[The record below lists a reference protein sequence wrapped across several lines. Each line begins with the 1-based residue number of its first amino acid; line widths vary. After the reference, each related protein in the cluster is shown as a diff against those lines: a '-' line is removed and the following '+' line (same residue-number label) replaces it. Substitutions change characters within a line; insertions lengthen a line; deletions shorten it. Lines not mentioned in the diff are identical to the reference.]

1 MSGVT
6 GGNENHDPQPGL
18 DPRILAPIRQ
28 APPDR
33 PFVIGQLGQSL
44 DGRIATLSGE
54 SKYINGTAALD
65 HLHRLRAEVDAV
77 VVGAGTI
84 EADDPLLTVRRVSGR
99 SPARVVID
107 PRGRLAAGRRW
118 QTVDGAQIFVITTA
132 SSTACDAKPIRLE
145 AEADGMIAPARMI
158 QALVKLGLRKIL
170 IEGGA
175 TTISRFID
183 AGCMDRLHILMAPII
198 LGSGR
203 QGLDLAPIERLRD
216 ALRPRTSAFILSEGE
231 VLFDCALK

>member
-1 MSGVT
+1 MSGVA
-6 GGNENHDPQPGL
+6 GDEESPASRAAL
-18 DPRILAPIRQ
+18 DHRLFASIRDVPR
-28 APPDR
+28 DR
-33 PFVIGQLGQSL
+33 SFVIGQLGQSL

-77 VVGAGTI
+77 IVGAGTI
-84 EADDPLLTVRRVSGR
+84 EADDPLLTVRRVPGR
-99 SPARVVID
+99 NPARIVID
-107 PRGRLAAGRRW
+107 PRGRLPAGKRW
-118 QTVDGAQIFVITTA
+118 QASDGAQIFVITA
-132 SSTACDAKPIRLE
+132 SESTRCGARPIHLQRDD
-145 AEADGMIAPARMI
+145 DGSIAPMRI
-158 QALVKLGLRKIL
+158 VEALAGLGLRKLL

-175 TTISRFID
+175 STISRFID

-203 QGLDLAPIERLRD
+203 QGLDLAPISSLGD
-216 ALRPRTSAFILSEGE
+216 ALRPRTSAFILPEGE

>member
-6 GGNENHDPQPGL
+6 GGNENHDPQAVL
-18 DPRILAPIRQ
+18 DARIFAPIRQ
-28 APPDR
+28 APTDR

-84 EADDPLLTVRRVSGR
+84 EADDPLLTVRRVTGR

-118 QTVDGAQIFVITTA
+118 QNVDGAQIFVITAAT
-132 SSTACDAKPIRLE
+132 STACHAMPIRLDT
-145 AEADGMIAPARMI
+145 EADGMIAPARMI
-158 QALVKLGLRKIL
+158 EALAKLGLRKIL

>member
-1 MSGVT
+1 
-6 GGNENHDPQPGL
+6 
-18 DPRILAPIRQ
+18 
-28 APPDR
+28 
-33 PFVIGQLGQSL
+33 
-44 DGRIATLSGE
+44 
-54 SKYINGTAALD
+54 
-65 HLHRLRAEVDAV
+65 
-77 VVGAGTI
+77 
-84 EADDPLLTVRRVSGR
+84 
-99 SPARVVID
+99 
-107 PRGRLAAGRRW
+107 
-118 QTVDGAQIFVITTA
+118 
-132 SSTACDAKPIRLE
+132 
-145 AEADGMIAPARMI
+145 MIAPARMI
-158 QALVKLGLRKIL
+158 EALVKLGLRKIL

>member
-6 GGNENHDPQPGL
+6 GGNENHDPQPVL

-118 QTVDGAQIFVITTA
+118 QTVDGAQIFVITAA
-132 SSTACDAKPIRLE
+132 SSTACDAIPIRLE
-145 AEADGMIAPARMI
+145 ALA
-158 QALVKLGLRKIL
+158 KLGLRKIL